1 MPFTR
6 ITVRHGWNEADLKVL
21 SDTLHEVLVA
31 EFNVPLR
38 DRFQVIEVLPEQRL
52 IYDAHYLSDGR
63 SERYV
68 LLHIVAGKTRSE
80 AQKRKTYQR
89 LSEQFHERL
98 QLSPADLMVIIQY
111 TNAEDWSFSGGKMF
125 VLGMIPKD

>member
-6 ITVRHGWNEADLKVL
+6 ITVRHGWSEADLKVL

-89 LSEQFHERL
+89 LSDLFHERL
-98 QLSPADLMVIIQY
+98 QLRPADLMIIIQQ
-111 TNAEDWSFSGGKMF
+111 TNAEDWSFSGGEMF
-125 VLGMIPKD
+125 ELGMIPQD

>member
-6 ITVRHGWNEADLKVL
+6 ITVRHGWSEADLKVL
-21 SDTLHEVLVA
+21 SDTLHEMLVA

-38 DRFQVIEVLPEQRL
+38 DRFQVIEVLPEQSL
-52 IYDAHYLSDGR
+52 IYDAHYLSEGR

-80 AQKRKTYQR
+80 AQKRKTYQG
-89 LSEQFHERL
+89 LSEEFHKRL
-98 QLSPADLMVIIQY
+98 QLSPADLMIIIQH

-125 VLGMIPKD
+125 ELGMIPQD